1 MNLPPAKAEL
11 RHTSMRPTTNPR
23 HTTNP
28 FTRTLAFLLSAGLLW
43 HPMHACWASAAPA
56 QTEADRVLKRYPNAR
71 VFRLTQA
78 EFNRI
83 EPLLNKQAVCETLI
97 LAQASTT
104 EQPTVINASTNTAS
118 ITNSPLVSTNAVV
131 ISTNTTT
138 TAAPTAHAQPP
149 SIDYVQEAPLRAE
162 SPFDD
167 RTCTGAFD
175 LIGDLGDLDSD
186 AAIVI
191 FIIVGVTVV
200 AAVVVYSAAL
210 LYQAATGQG
219 GYTYWWDSE
228 LYGATLVGGGDSG
241 TMASLRI
248 GSGAAMENARLGM
261 LIEGGYLDAKIG
273 LDDVEEDVDIEGGFL
288 MGGAGV
294 RWPLNSAA
302 NNVSFLGMELLAGK
316 VWDEDVHLIS
326 VARATLSIGLGDHAR
341 LGFSLGALYLG
352 LDETDTLVEDA
363 DNFTTTLGLEA
374 GVRF

>member
-1 MNLPPAKAEL
+1 
-11 RHTSMRPTTNPR
+11 MRPITNSR
-23 HTTNP
+23 QIRTF
-28 FTRTLAFLLSAGLLW
+28 FTRTWVLLIAAGLLW
-43 HPMHACWASAAPA
+43 QPVVVCWASSAP
-56 QTEADRVLKRYPNAR
+56 TPSNTSELLERYPNAR
-71 VFRLTQA
+71 VFRVTEA
-78 EFNRI
+78 EF
-83 EPLLNKQAVCETLI
+83 EKLQPLINENAVCETI
-97 LAQASTT
+97 VLAQATPAS
-104 EQPTVINASTNTAS
+104 ETVDITAT
-118 ITNSPLVSTNAVV
+118 TNST
-131 ISTNTTT
+131 ISTNTPSVSTHVVVASNST
-138 TAAPTAHAQPP
+138 ETVVAPPAHVQPP
-149 SIDYVQEAPLRAE
+149 SIDYEQEDPLLPQTAF
-162 SPFDD
+162 SD

-175 LIGDLGDLDSD
+175 LIGDLGSLDGDS
-186 AAIVI
+186 AIVI

-228 LYGATLVGGGDSG
+228 LYGATLVGGGDRG

-273 LDDVEEDVDIEGGFL
+273 LKDVEEDVDIEGGFL

-302 NNVSFLGMELLAGK
+302 KNVSFLGIELLAGN
-316 VWDEDVHLIS
+316 VWDEDVDLIS
-326 VARATLSIGLGDHAR
+326 VARATLSLGLGDHAR

-352 LDETDTLVEDA
+352 LDETEPLIEDA

>member
-1 MNLPPAKAEL
+1 M
-11 RHTSMRPTTNPR
+11 SIRPTTDSR
-23 HTTNP
+23 HRMTL
-28 FTRTLAFLLSAGLLW
+28 FTRTLVLLTSAGLLW
-43 HPMHACWASAAPA
+43 QPMDVCWGSSAPT
-56 QTEADRVLKRYPNAR
+56 QSKADELLERYPNAR
-71 VFRLTQA
+71 VFRVTEA
-78 EFNRI
+78 EF
-83 EPLLNKQAVCETLI
+83 EKLQPLINQNAVCETI
-97 LAQASTT
+97 VLAQATSSSEAVDITATTNSTSSTNTPSVSTHVVVASNST
-104 EQPTVINASTNTAS
+104 ETVVAPPAHVPPPSIAYTQEDPLRAQPTVG
-118 ITNSPLVSTNAVV
+118 
-131 ISTNTTT
+131 
-138 TAAPTAHAQPP
+138 
-149 SIDYVQEAPLRAE
+149 
-162 SPFDD
+162 D

-175 LIGDLGDLDSD
+175 LIGDLGSLDGDS
-186 AAIVI
+186 AIVI

-273 LDDVEEDVDIEGGFL
+273 IEDIKDDVDIEGGFL

-316 VWDEDVHLIS
+316 VWDDDVDLIS